1 MIEKITKRH
10 ITMGITILIVVAI
23 GMFIVNQFVSFQYK
37 AQLLADP
44 CYVCEEQFG
53 YDCQDLHQQLPGLN
67 INLSNIV
74 INPPNG

>member
-1 MIEKITKRH
+1 MIEKITKQH

-23 GMFIVNQFVSFQYK
+23 GLFIVNQFVSFQYK

-44 CYVCEEQFG
+44 CYVCVEEHG
-53 YDCQDLHQQLPGLN
+53 YECQKFHQQLPGLK
-67 INLSNIV
+67 INLSNII